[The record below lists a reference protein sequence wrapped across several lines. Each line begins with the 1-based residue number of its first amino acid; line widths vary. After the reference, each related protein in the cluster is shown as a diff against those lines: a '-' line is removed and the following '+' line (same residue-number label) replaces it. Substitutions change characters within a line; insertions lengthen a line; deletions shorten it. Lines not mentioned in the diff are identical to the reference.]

1 MKKYLIS
8 IIIILLAVTACET
21 LDLNPLSEGSSETWF
36 STRDEYRMAL
46 NDLYRNDFW
55 IMNVEDN
62 GNGSWTDDWTSRNVL
77 SQITGGTITGEWGVV
92 INRWRNSYKAI
103 TRANTILAN
112 LDKPVENIPQVILDE
127 FEGEARFIRAGMYA
141 FLISH
146 YGDVPFYTE
155 ELDIDEAFTLGR
167 TDKNTILQAI
177 YDDYDIAIAQLPESY
192 ASGESKRATKGAAMG
207 MKARIAL
214 YNEDWAT
221 AREAAKACMDLEVH
235 SLHPDFR
242 ELFLTSTKNPDE
254 IIFAIPRSVTLGV
267 SIGSSYPIRAIIT
280 RNAGGWGS
288 WNPSWDL
295 LAAFL
300 CTDGLPIDESPL
312 FNPRDPFAN
321 RDPRCTESIVPF
333 ETEHLGFMYQPHP
346 DSLQVLNFNTGNYQ
360 QNNDNRVNAQ
370 YASYNAL
377 IWRKGVDA
385 DWSDDRQT
393 DPDNF
398 ILRYADV
405 LLMYAEASIESGQ
418 IDQSVLDAINMVR
431 ARAYKVSI
439 DQTGDYPA
447 VTTTDQ
453 AELRKALRIERR
465 MELAWEGL
473 RYMDLIRW
481 RLAEKALTTTIYGM
495 LDPADLQ
502 STVIPQGLWF
512 WSETPQVDEDG
523 IAEFTPMF
531 DAGYC
536 KILAIR
542 KFDASKQYLWPI
554 PSKEIL
560 INENIKQNPGY

>member
-1 MKKYLIS
+1 MKKYLI
-8 IIIILLAVTACET
+8 LLTVIFLALTACES

-36 STRDEYRMAL
+36 STREEIRMAL
-46 NDLYRNDFW
+46 NDLYRQDFW
-55 IMNVEDN
+55 YMNVEDN
-62 GNGSWTDDWTSRNVL
+62 GQGSWTDDWTSRNVV
-77 SQITGGTITGEWGVV
+77 SEITGGTINGEWGVV

-112 LDKPVENIPQVILDE
+112 LDKTVEDIPQVTLDQ
-127 FEGEARFIRAGMYA
+127 FAAEARFARAGMYS

-146 YGDVPFYTE
+146 YGDVPYYTQ
-155 ELDIDEAFTLGR
+155 ELDIDEAFTMGR

-177 YDDYDIAIAQLPESY
+177 YDDYDYAIANLPESF
-192 ASGESKRATKGAAMG
+192 ASGQSKRATKGAAMG

-242 ELFLTSTKNPDE
+242 ELFLTSTKNPSE

-267 SIGSSYPIRAIIT
+267 SIGSSYPIRATIT

-321 RDPRCTESIVPF
+321 RDPRCNETIVPF

-346 DSLQVLNFNTGNYQ
+346 DTLQVLNFKTGSYQ

-377 IWRKGVDA
+377 IFRKFVDE

-405 LLMYAEASIESGQ
+405 LLMYAEASIELGQ

-439 DQTGDYPA
+439 DQTDDYPA

-453 AELRKALRIERR
+453 AELRKVLRIERR
-465 MELAWEGL
+465 MEFVWEGL

-481 RLAEKALTTTIYGM
+481 KLAEKALTTTIYGM

-523 IAEFTPMF
+523 IADFTPMF
-531 DAGYC
+531 NAGYC
-536 KILAIR
+536 KVLAIR
-542 KFDASKQYLWPI
+542 KFDASRQYLWPI